1 MAKFIRRLSKKFFI
15 ISNSFV
21 VIIFLLACLNPYLH
35 PSAYW
40 YFAILGVGVPLLL
53 VALIFFIFF
62 WWFFKSKWAFLSIAA
77 LIIGWP
83 QVNAVFAFHP
93 FSSFSLKKDSNTL
106 RVMQWNVARFDQMNR
121 KRPGGNFRPKMLA
134 YIKEQQADVVCIQE
148 FIESGNPREMEE
160 NIPFFTKDLE
170 FPYHYYARDHRRWDG
185 LYELGIIIFSKYP
198 IIDTSHIRYAGPDSL
213 KAAES
218 LIHADI
224 NVNGQ
229 IVRVFNTHL
238 QSLLMSGDDYFV
250 LKRLAKAED
259 KAVEK
264 SMSVAK
270 KFRQAYMF
278 RSKQAELLRRELDE
292 SPYPEIL
299 CSDFNDVPNSFTY
312 FKVKGDRQ
320 DAFLKKGFGIG
331 RTFSSLSPTLR
342 IDFIMADKQLEVS
355 QCKKTKKP
363 WSDHYPLVADFILP
377 SRK

>member
-1 MAKFIRRLSKKFFI
+1 MAKLIRRLSKRFFI
-15 ISNSFV
+15 VLHCIA
-21 VIIFLLACLNPYLH
+21 VIVFLLACLNAYLH
-35 PSAYW
+35 PATYW
-40 YFAILGVGVPLLL
+40 FIAILGVGVPVLLII
-53 VALIFFIFF
+53 LIFFIFF

-77 LIIGWP
+77 LIIGWT

-93 FSSFSLKKDSNTL
+93 FSSFNIKKEENTL

-121 KRPGGNFRPKMLA
+121 KRPGGTFRSKMLD
-134 YIKEQQADVVCIQE
+134 YIKEQNADVLCIQE
-148 FIESGNPREMEE
+148 FLESGNPREMEE
-160 NIPFFTKDLE
+160 NIPYFTKELG
-170 FPYHYYARDHRRWDG
+170 FTYHYYARDHRRWDG

-198 IIDTSHIRYAGPDSL
+198 IADTSHIRFAGPDSL
-213 KAAES
+213 KADES

-229 IVRVFNTHL
+229 MIRVFTTHL

-250 LKRLAKAED
+250 IKRLVKAED
-259 KAVEK
+259 QAVEK
-264 SMSVAK
+264 SMGVAK
-270 KFRQAYMF
+270 KFRRAYLF

-342 IDFIMADKQLEVS
+342 IDFIMSDTQLEVT

-363 WSDHYPLVADFILP
+363 WSDHYPLVADFKLP
-377 SRK
+377 QKK

>member
-1 MAKFIRRLSKKFFI
+1 MAKFIRRISKKFFI
-15 ISNSFV
+15 ILNCLAV
-21 VIIFLLACLNPYLH
+21 VVFLLACQNAYLH
-35 PSAYW
+35 PATYW
-40 YFAILGVGVPLLL
+40 FIAILGVGVPLLL
-53 VALIFFIFF
+53 IILIFFVFL

-77 LIIGWP
+77 LIIGWT

-93 FSSFSLKKDSNTL
+93 FSSFTIKKEENTL

-121 KRPGGNFRPKMLA
+121 KRPGGTFRTKMLD
-134 YIKEQQADVVCIQE
+134 YIKEQNVDVLCIQE
-148 FIESGNPREMEE
+148 FLESGNPREMEE
-160 NIPFFTKDLE
+160 NIPYFTKELG
-170 FPYHYYARDHRRWDG
+170 FTHHYYARDHRRWDG

-198 IIDTSHIRYAGPDSL
+198 IADTSHIRFAGPDSL

-229 IVRVFNTHL
+229 MIRVFTTHL

-250 LKRLAKAED
+250 IKRLVKAED
-259 KAVEK
+259 QAVEK
-264 SMSVAK
+264 SMSVAN
-270 KFRQAYMF
+270 KFRRAYMF

-312 FKVKGDRQ
+312 FKVRGDRQ

-342 IDFIMADKQLEVS
+342 IDFIMADTQLEVT

-363 WSDHYPLVADFILP
+363 WSDHYPLVADFKLP
-377 SRK
+377 KKK